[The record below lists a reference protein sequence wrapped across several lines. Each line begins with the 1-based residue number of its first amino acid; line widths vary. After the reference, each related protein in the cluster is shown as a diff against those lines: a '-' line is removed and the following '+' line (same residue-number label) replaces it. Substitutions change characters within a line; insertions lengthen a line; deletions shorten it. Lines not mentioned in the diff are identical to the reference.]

1 MDMQRFLTQRR
12 PVVVAGAALAPLV
25 VCLVLTV
32 LWSSVPTVSAAL
44 LLVLVVVAAAATG
57 IRAAG
62 VVAALSSALWFDV
75 LLTEPRGQLA
85 ITSPAD
91 VEATILL
98 VAVGV
103 AVSELALW
111 GRRQQDRASRTTG
124 YLAGL
129 VDTAVSAMAV
139 SSSDS
144 TELTTSVAVRLTDV
158 LGVDR
163 CRYVAGPPS
172 NIAEP
177 LLTADGTVLRTGRV
191 LDVSRHG
198 LPVDTE
204 TALLVRSGGYV
215 VGHFLLTAATRVVRP
230 SADQLRVAVLLADQV
245 GAALSPA

>member
-1 MDMQRFLTQRR
+1 MDMQRTLVERR
-12 PVVVAGAALAPLV
+12 PMVVAVAALVPLV
-25 VCLVLTV
+25 MCLVLTV
-32 LWSSVPTVSAAL
+32 LWSSVPAVSAAL
-44 LLVLVVVAAAATG
+44 LLVLAVVAAAATG

-75 LLTEPRGQLA
+75 LLTEPKGQLV

-91 VEATILL
+91 VEATVLL
-98 VAVGV
+98 VAVGL

-139 SSSDS
+139 APAD
-144 TELTTSVAVRLTDV
+144 TADLTTSVALRLTEV
-158 LGVDR
+158 LGLDR
-163 CRYVAGPPS
+163 CRYLAGPPS
-172 NIAEP
+172 NVAEP
-177 LLTADGTVLRTGRV
+177 MLTADGTVLRSGRV
-191 LDVSRHG
+191 LNVSRHG
-198 LPVDTE
+198 LPVDAE

>member
-1 MDMQRFLTQRR
+1 MDRR
-12 PVVVAGAALAPLV
+12 PMVVAVAALVPLAL
-25 VCLVLTV
+25 CLVLTV
-32 LWSSVPTVSAAL
+32 AWSSVPAVSAAL
-44 LLVLVVVAAAATG
+44 LLVLAVVAAAATG

-85 ITSPAD
+85 ITSPTD
-91 VEATILL
+91 VEATVLL

-139 SSSDS
+139 SSADTS
-144 TELTTSVAVRLTDV
+144 ELATTVAVKLTDV
-158 LGVDR
+158 LGLDE
-163 CRYVAGPPS
+163 CRYVAAPLADIS
-172 NIAEP
+172 EP
-177 LLTADGTVLRTGRV
+177 LLTADGTVLRSGRV